1 MLYFPRK
8 HSRGKIHFMQIILEP
23 AISRK
28 DLFYRRSFKTPV
40 CVHTERLDSIC
51 CFFFNTLCQKIS
63 THKSMCFL
71 RASPVANGNLWFTA
85 DLFPFVLNGRRS
97 ALNSILKAGRK
108 SERERMRARRG
119 FPMAAVSPAGLR
131 LSNSVW
137 ATAR

>member
-1 MLYFPRK
+1 
-8 HSRGKIHFMQIILEP
+8 MQIILEP
-23 AISRK
+23 AISGK
-28 DLFYRRSFKTPV
+28 DLFHGRSFKNSCVYTPRGSTQFV
-40 CVHTERLDSIC
+40 AV
-51 CFFFNTLCQKIS
+51 CFFFNTLCQKIL

-131 LSNSVW
+131 LSNTVW